1 VHSVVCMWKYIY
13 IIYLK
18 FSLQFV
24 VTFLQEKSDDVL
36 IKVHIVFNLKSD
48 GCTYVGGYSV

>member
-1 VHSVVCMWKYIY
+1 MHSVVCMWKYIY

>member
-1 VHSVVCMWKYIY
+1 MHSVVCMWKYIY
-13 IIYLK
+13 IIYLT